1 MSSNVTAVCVALA
14 FEKRLEKL
22 AAAKKKEREMR
33 IAEQSRI
40 VEKVNSND

>member
-1 MSSNVTAVCVALA
+1 MSSNVTAVCAALA

-33 IAEQSRI
+33 IAEQSQI
-40 VEKVNSND
+40 VKAVKSGD

>member
-1 MSSNVTAVCVALA
+1 MSSNVTAVCAALA

-33 IAEQSRI
+33 AAEQSR
-40 VEKVNSND
+40 VVKAVKSDD

>member
-1 MSSNVTAVCVALA
+1 MSSNVTAVCAALA

-33 IAEQSRI
+33 IAEQSQI
-40 VEKVNSND
+40 VKAVKSDD